1 MPVWLHNIETLVPET
16 VYSQEYAGEKMQ
28 DFYDD
33 PRTKRL
39 IRAIYRKSGI
49 VKRHSVV
56 QNFLGGNAEGFFT
69 KSPEGRTVEP
79 TTAVRNEIFARESK
93 RLSVALAKKV
103 IDSCP
108 GIGPKDITHVV
119 TVSCTGF
126 HNPGPDFHIV
136 NELGISPTAY
146 RYHLGFMGC
155 YAGITGLRM
164 ATQFCLADP
173 DAVALVLCLELCTLH
188 LQLTGGEDSLM
199 ANSLFGDGA
208 GAAIV
213 SSWKPEGD
221 GLLFQ
226 AGSFNSALVP
236 DGEAEMTWTLGDR
249 GFDMTLSSYVP
260 KIIGSNIREL
270 IEPVLAKGGMK
281 LEDVGAWAV
290 HPGGKAII
298 DRVQDS
304 LGLHPEQVQSSREVL
319 RQFGN
324 MSSATILFVLED
336 ILRHPPE
343 RNHQLVCALAFGP
356 GLTVEMALLR
366 ASKNCE

>member
-136 NELGISPTAY
+136 NELGISPT
-146 RYHLGFMGC
+146 
-155 YAGITGLRM
+155 
-164 ATQFCLADP
+164 
-173 DAVALVLCLELCTLH
+173 VVLCLELCTLH